1 MTPFQLDPGLWRR
14 GTENRKRA
22 FRASTLVAPR
32 PRVLGTFLEHIPY
45 IVVPLTRARK
55 FPKIFH
61 ALEALP
67 HPSMLMP
74 NTVETQIEEI
84 LESIRP
90 ALKADGGDVEFVRF
104 NEEGGVVELRLL
116 GACEDCPISMMTLKE
131 GIEQRLK
138 SGIPSITEVQ
148 AL

>member
-1 MTPFQLDPGLWRR
+1 
-14 GTENRKRA
+14 
-22 FRASTLVAPR
+22 
-32 PRVLGTFLEHIPY
+32 
-45 IVVPLTRARK
+45 
-55 FPKIFH
+55 
-61 ALEALP
+61 
-67 HPSMLMP
+67 MLMP

-90 ALKADGGDVEFVRF
+90 ELKADGGDVEFVRF

-116 GACEDCPISMMTLKE
+116 GACEECPISMMTLKE